1 MSDASQRQMHV
12 VSDSRGALMS
22 AVFYGDS
29 FHSVDA
35 KNRVHVPKRFQE
47 ALARDGEGS
56 LACYLSL
63 GVDGCLYLFSEEGFR
78 QAMERLETQAI
89 TGPEQ
94 RRLQRLF
101 FANTRRVQLD
111 AAGRLLVPEKL
122 RAAVGIEREVAMV
135 GVAHRAEIWPR
146 EAWESFESS
155 NAEDGLDDLH
165 TILCSPPGSEG
176 DASAS

>member
-1 MSDASQRQMHV
+1 
-12 VSDSRGALMS
+12 MS
-22 AVFYGDS
+22 AIFYGDS
-29 FHSVDA
+29 IHTLDA
-35 KNRVHVPKRFQE
+35 KSRVHVPKRFQE
-47 ALARDGEGS
+47 ALGRDAEGN
-56 LACYLSL
+56 LACYISL

-78 QAMERLETQAI
+78 DAMERLETQAI

-122 RAAVGIEREVAMV
+122 KAAVGMEREVAMV

-146 EAWESFESS
+146 AAWEAFESS
-155 NAEDGLDDLH
+155 NAAAGLDELH
-165 TILCSPPGSEG
+165 TILCSPPRSGGEAG
-176 DASAS
+176 TR

>member
-1 MSDASQRQMHV
+1 
-12 VSDSRGALMS
+12 MS

-29 FHSVDA
+29 FHTVDA

-47 ALARDGEGS
+47 ALGRDGEGS

-63 GVDGCLYLFSEEGFR
+63 GVDGCLYLFSEAGFR
-78 QAMERLETQAI
+78 DAMARLETQAI

-101 FANTRRVQLD
+101 FANTSRVQLD

-146 EAWESFESS
+146 AAWEAFESS
-155 NAEDGLDDLH
+155 NAGDGLDDLH
-165 TILCSPPGSEG
+165 TILCSPPGTGGEASER
-176 DASAS
+176 

>member
-1 MSDASQRQMHV
+1 
-12 VSDSRGALMS
+12 MS
-22 AVFYGDS
+22 AIFYGDS
-29 FHSVDA
+29 IHSVDA

-47 ALARDGEGS
+47 ALARVGEGN

-63 GVDGCLYLFSEEGFR
+63 GADGCLFLFSEDGFR
-78 QAMERLETQAI
+78 DAMERLETQAI

-111 AAGRLLVPEKL
+111 AAGGLLVPEKL

-146 EAWESFESS
+146 AAWEAFERS
-155 NAEDGLDDLH
+155 NAKEGLDELH
-165 TILCSPPGSEG
+165 TILCSPPGSGGE
-176 DASAS
+176 ASTR

>member
-1 MSDASQRQMHV
+1 MFFDSSDHPLDGKFR
-12 VSDSRGALMS
+12 
-22 AVFYGDS
+22 VF
-29 FHSVDA
+29 
-35 KNRVHVPKRFQE
+35 VPKRFQE
-47 ALARDGEGS
+47 ALGRDGEGS

-63 GVDGCLYLFSEEGFR
+63 GVDGCLYLFSEAGFR
-78 QAMERLETQAI
+78 DAMARLETQAI

-101 FANTRRVQLD
+101 FANTSRVQLD

-146 EAWESFESS
+146 AAWEAFESS
-155 NAEDGLDDLH
+155 NAGDGLDDLH
-165 TILCSPPGSEG
+165 TILCSPPGTGGEASER
-176 DASAS
+176 